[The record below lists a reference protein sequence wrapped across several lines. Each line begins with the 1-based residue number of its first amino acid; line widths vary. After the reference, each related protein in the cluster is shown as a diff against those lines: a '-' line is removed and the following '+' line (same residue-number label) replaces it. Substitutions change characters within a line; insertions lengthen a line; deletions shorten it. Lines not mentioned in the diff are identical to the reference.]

1 MTIISIPTIEIV
13 YQVRKMLVTQ
23 LKLSLQIASQAA
35 TLPTRAQIKEWAQA
49 ALANTVK
56 QAEITFR
63 IVDAEEG
70 QKLNLAYRGKDYATN
85 VLTFT
90 YDDEMPCIPGMPL
103 LGDIVLCAP
112 VVEREATEQDKPLL
126 AHYCHLVVHGILH
139 LQGYDH
145 MTEEEAKPMEA
156 LETQTVISL
165 GYDDPY
171 RMDKE

>member
-1 MTIISIPTIEIV
+1 MKT
-13 YQVRKMLVTQ
+13 R
-23 LKLSLQIASQAA
+23 LKLALQNASGA
-35 TLPTRAQIKEWAQA
+35 TNLPTRAQIKKWTETALQA
-49 ALANTVK
+49 DVAN
-56 QAEITFR
+56 AEITFR

-70 QKLNLAYRGKDYATN
+70 QTLNRDYRGKDYATN

-90 YDDEMPCIPGMPL
+90 FDEDMPDIPGLPL

-112 VVEREATEQDKPLL
+112 VVEREATEQGITLE
-126 AHYCHLVVHGILH
+126 AHYCHLVVHGVLH

-145 MTEEEAKPMEA
+145 IEEDEAEAMEA
-156 LETQTVISL
+156 LETQIVISL